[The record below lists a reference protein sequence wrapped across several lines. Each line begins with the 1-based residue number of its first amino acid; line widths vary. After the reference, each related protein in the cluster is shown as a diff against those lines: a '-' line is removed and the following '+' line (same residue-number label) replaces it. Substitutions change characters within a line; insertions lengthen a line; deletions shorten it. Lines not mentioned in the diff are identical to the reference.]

1 MQTLAVA
8 SRRGRTEVISFYR
21 TDRRRGRQPS
31 PFGPD
36 TSPPPIIKKYE
47 IVFETTIGHC
57 FIPRRTK
64 DKRWLTF
71 RNKK

>member
-31 PFGPD
+31 PFVPD
-36 TSPPPIIKKYE
+36 TSPPPPHHP
-47 IVFETTIGHC
+47 TTPLLIYFMYRGIF
-57 FIPRRTK
+57 FIF
-64 DKRWLTF
+64 LSSF
-71 RNKK
+71 H